1 MPSAAKYLE
10 QREDDGAA
18 VRGNR
23 EKAML
28 SHCFTKA
35 MVQGW
40 VDANPCRGVH
50 RNRERPR
57 ERMIEDAEAAA
68 VFAIAVP
75 SVRRMMTLIY
85 SSCQRPEDCH
95 QRW

>member
-1 MPSAAKYLE
+1 MHPDDKLRPKHVAKYLE

-23 EKAML
+23 EKALL

-50 RNRERPR
+50 RNRERQR
-57 ERMIEDAEAAA
+57 ERMIALLQPGADDGVGRADPRLAD
-68 VFAIAVP
+68 
-75 SVRRMMTLIY
+75 RR
-85 SSCQRPEDCH
+85 RD
-95 QRW
+95 R

>member
-28 SHCFTKA
+28 SHCITKA

-57 ERMIEDAEAAA
+57 ERMIEDAEA
-68 VFAIAVP
+68 P
-75 SVRRMMTLIY
+75 WDPL
-85 SSCQRPEDCH
+85 QE
-95 QRW
+95 